1 MAENDTL
8 AALARQIDDLRAKV
22 ADMEQKG
29 PGLVLVLAAE
39 VKKLG
44 EALKKAIEK
53 NQIDGPEVPWWPAQD
68 GAGYD
73 RELGALR
80 DWVNGFLRP
89 QHPGYPIPE
98 CWPAH
103 HEAVWELANLYT
115 EWTRVYGDE
124 DNRDFQGALWFYER
138 WMPGVRSRLFGPNGS
153 VRCSQGSCVL
163 QYARERAV
171 GRRPRPGM

>member
-1 MAENDTL
+1 MAEHETL
-8 AALARQIDDLRAKV
+8 AALAVQIDEMRAKV

-39 VKKLG
+39 VKKLSA
-44 EALKKAIEK
+44 ALNKALGK
-53 NQIDGPEVPWWPAQD
+53 NKALIPQASYWPAS
-68 GAGYD
+68 AGTEY
-73 RELGALR
+73 EQGLGALR

-89 QHPGYPIPE
+89 QYPGYPIPD

-103 HEAVWELANLYT
+103 HEAVWELTNLHA

-124 DNRDFQGALWFYER
+124 ENRPLDSALWFHER
-138 WMPGVRSRLFGPNGS
+138 WMPGVRSRLFGPSGS

-163 QYARERAV
+163 QYARERAD
-171 GRRPRPGM
+171 GRRWRPGM